1 MNDLLTILIGTV
13 FVGNVVLTQYLGL
26 CPFYGVSKKW
36 GNSVGLAITSMLVL
50 FVSILLSYS
59 VYTWILVPLEVT
71 YLRLLV
77 MMLMMVVL
85 VHLIDK
91 LIKRFLPKLSVITQ
105 PYLPLLAMNS
115 LALGTSLVVMDANF
129 SILEVVGYAL
139 GAPLGFALV
148 LVLFASMHERII
160 QHDQVPRAF
169 KGSAIAFIMTALM
182 AMAFMAFSGIV

>member
-50 FVSILLSYS
+50 FVSILLSYGL
-59 VYTWILVPLEVT
+59 YTWILVPLEVT

>member
-1 MNDLLTILIGTV
+1 MNEILTILIGTI

-50 FVSILLSYS
+50 FVSIVLSYM
-59 VYTWILVPLEVT
+59 VYTWILIPLDVT
-71 YLRLLV
+71 YLRLVV

-85 VHLIDK
+85 VHVIEK
-91 LIKRFLPKLSVITQ
+91 LVKRFLPTLSVLTQ
-105 PYLPLLAMNS
+105 PYFPLLAMNS
-115 LALGTSLVVMDANF
+115 LALGTSLVVIDANF
-129 SILEVVGYAL
+129 SMLEVIGYAL

-148 LVLFASMHERII
+148 LILFASMHERVL
-160 QHDQVPRAF
+160 QHDKVPHAF

>member
-1 MNDLLTILIGTV
+1 MLTILIGTV
-13 FVGNVVLTQYLGL
+13 FVGNVVLTQHLGL
-26 CPFYGVSKKW
+26 CPFYGITKKW
-36 GNSVGLAITSMLVL
+36 GNSVGLAFTSIVVL
-50 FVSILLSYS
+50 FVSILLSYI

-71 YLRLLV
+71 YLRLVV

-85 VHLIDK
+85 VQIIDK
-91 LIKRFLPKLSVITQ
+91 LIKQFLPKLSVITQ

-148 LVLFASMHERII
+148 LVLFASMHERVL
-160 QHDQVPRAF
+160 QHDKVPNAF